1 MSDDLN
7 TELRFGADTTGAEAG
22 VTRVKRSLK
31 DLGDAATKAGKDVAA
46 AGAQAGKDISKMGD
60 GSDDAAKKLQRNTR
74 NMEGQL
80 QRYLA
85 SLEGGSKDSRRYWEA
100 MADFKGADKNALRP
114 LLDQLDTYKAK
125 TVQASEATVSW
136 SSNLRGV
143 GTAAAGIAAITVTA
157 GVAAKAMF
165 EASASAERLRT
176 MLDFAT
182 GGNSAREIEF
192 LRGVTY
198 RLGLEFSST
207 AKAYGQFQAA
217 AKGTAL
223 EGEKAR
229 GVFESVAKA
238 SAVMGLSA
246 DQSSG
251 VLLAL
256 QQMISKGTVQ
266 AEELR
271 GQLGERLP
279 GAFQIAAKAM
289 GVTTAE
295 LGKMLEAGEVIAD
308 DFLPKFGRALEE
320 NLGGAAEKAAQRLD
334 AAVNRFDT
342 AWEKL
347 KQKAGDSGV
356 SKAVAGELGAI
367 TRDLEAVTDGMDR
380 AGKAGGGMWAQFGA
394 AGAIGAGRIGFSTLN
409 LAANTLNGSINALT
423 GGVFGLRTNL
433 ALLPDVFKTDA
444 EYAASLGQKLA
455 SAEAEMAALQARG
468 DSQNPNFYIRNS
480 YFQLQEYIKELKK
493 AQAEQTK
500 LTGGAAPTP
509 NMNEG
514 VTASGRAREAYNTQR
529 AKDMEAANAFRLNQ
543 SGVPASYLKDMAELI
558 RLNQAGVIVGKEYND
573 ALKKQQDILL
583 QKTGVTKGAAAA
595 ANQEQNTYETLVA
608 SIRTKIAANEAE
620 ISGAGRLTE
629 SDKLRIKLME
639 ELKVGS
645 KTLTAE
651 HKERALALLDILSAQ
666 EKEEARIKS
675 LVVAYKQEAE
685 VAEEI
690 AQAYV
695 TQTKAREAGRAVVDS
710 YVNGIDESN
719 KALQYELSLMGLGTS
734 AREVALEQYRIEL
747 DLKKQIAAI
756 DANTGFDAAQREE
769 ERARARAGAAIA
781 KANAASKAFLD
792 EWKTSVSKYDD
803 IFRKGFADMLNN
815 GKDGWKSFTQSLVTT
830 FKTTVADQIYKMF
843 AQPIVVKLVGS
854 MLGFT
859 GASGAANAATG
870 GSNLLGTALQGTSLY
885 NGLTSGTGVL
895 GSIGNAIGLGVGA
908 STTMGGLGAT
918 AIGSYAA
925 PSVAAMTIAP
935 GATAAGAGGMSGAL
949 AAIPGWGWA
958 LAGVALLGSLAKKF
972 DDSGTPHI
980 GAGAVYSE
988 AGGLQEG
995 AGIYNQGTFGMGIA
1009 EEYAKGTQEGVSTIA
1024 KSLTQTFDGIAKAFG
1039 KTAGY
1044 EIATAFADDRSKD
1057 GALGSLRISQ
1067 EGRDLLNWNDTRENK
1082 WAPREFA
1089 NGEDGYK
1096 EYLAEIAKDTRT
1108 VLLDMDLP
1116 SWADTIITSIGDAA
1130 NMDQLA
1136 AAVQQIGQI
1145 QTAFSNLGK
1154 SIEGFAGM
1162 SDKTFESLMKASGGL
1177 EALSANAGSYYENFY
1192 SEAEKTAA
1200 VTRSVSDALAAV
1212 GLQMPATRDEFRAL
1226 VESQLAL
1233 GEEGAKA
1240 SATLL
1245 GVSGAFASVVP
1256 AAADAAGAVEE
1267 MVNQIT
1273 QNLLRDRGR
1282 LEADLL
1288 RAQGNTTGAN
1298 AANRLLDIA
1307 GYTDAEMALYDYNAA
1322 LRAQISSLEEA
1333 SAAAEDAR
1341 QRAMDG
1347 VDAAYSGLERS
1358 VGAQRSLVQE
1368 TISST
1373 REVFDTL
1380 RENVRSLYGEV
1391 GSTAAMQAAQGRA
1404 FITQAL
1410 SAAQT
1415 TGYLPEGKQLQDAIG
1430 AVRSGMQSQVYA
1442 SQADADYQRLVLAG
1456 ELKDLQDLSGDQLTE
1471 AEKQLKALDDIL
1483 DNASSQVDALNG
1495 IDTSVISV
1503 EAAIQR
1509 LADALLTAKGLGLD
1523 KSGAA
1528 SKAGGE
1534 YLAQVTPD
1542 MLKGYTQSQII
1553 GADNWTFGS
1562 REAITQAWQGGDYA
1576 AVADIVQRAGMSQ
1589 SGLQNTFGLSDA
1601 DLAYVN
1607 SLDITGVDPTKAVA
1621 GHDIVLGNGT
1631 ATNTGQSALFDSLA
1645 LQAQAAL
1652 AAGNEAGIYADAA
1665 ARGLDSGDINA
1676 LLGLPEGSAEEWA
1689 RKAGLPVLRVGTNY
1703 VEEDGLHYLHKGEAV
1718 IPQPYNPAAGGA
1730 GNSTARLE
1738 ALVEGLTKEVQRL
1751 QAVVNDG
1758 NREQRRTAN
1767 AVNGNPD
1774 MPMLVQTV

>member
-1 MSDDLN
+1 MSDLN
-7 TELRFGADTTGAEAG
+7 TQLVFGANTAGAEAG
-22 VTRVKRSLK
+22 VRTVKRSLK
-31 DLGDAATKAGKDVAA
+31 ELADTATSAGKSIEGVGDRAGKSLEGMGDGADVAA
-46 AGAQAGKDISKMGD
+46 RKIQRDTNSMK
-60 GSDDAAKKLQRNTR
+60 GS
-74 NMEGQL
+74 L
-80 QRYLA
+80 QRYL
-85 SLEGGSKDSRRYWEA
+85 STLEGGSKDSRRYWEA
-100 MADFKGADKNALRP
+100 MADFKGVDRNALRP
-114 LLDQLDTYKAK
+114 LLDQLDAYKTK
-125 TVQASEATVSW
+125 TVAASEATVSW
-136 SSNLRGV
+136 NSNLAKIGAGV
-143 GTAAAGIAAITVTA
+143 AGIAAVTATA

-182 GGNSAREIEF
+182 GGNSGKEIEY

-207 AKAYGQFQAA
+207 ARAYGQFQAA

-223 EGEKAR
+223 EGDKAR
-229 GVFESVAKA
+229 AVFESVAKA

-289 GVTTAE
+289 GVTTGE
-295 LGKMLEAGEVIAD
+295 LGKMLEQGQVIAD
-308 DFLPKFGRALEE
+308 DFLPKFGAALEQ
-320 NLGGAAEKAAQRLD
+320 NLGGAAEKAAERLD
-334 AAVNRFDT
+334 AAVNRFDA

-356 SKAVAGELGAI
+356 SKAVSQELSAI
-367 TRDLEAVTDGMDR
+367 SRDLDAVSDGMDR
-380 AGKAGGGMWAQFGA
+380 AGKAGGGMWAQLGSGA
-394 AGAIGAGRIGFSTLN
+394 AIAVGRVGFSTLN

-433 ALLPDVFKTDA
+433 ALLPDIFKTDA
-444 EYAASLGQKLA
+444 EYAASLSSELN
-455 SAEAEMAALQARG
+455 SAEAKFAALQARG
-468 DSQNPNFYIRNS
+468 AATTTNIYLKDSY
-480 YFQLQEYIKELKK
+480 YQLQEYIKELKK
-493 AQAEQTK
+493 AQAEQAK
-500 LTGGAAPTP
+500 LTGGPAVNP
-509 NMNEG
+509 NMNAG
-514 VTASGRAREAYNTQR
+514 VIASGQAREQFMKQR
-529 AKDMEAANAFRLNQ
+529 AADLEAANAFRLNQ

-666 EKEEARIKS
+666 EKEETRIKS

-803 IFRKGFADMLNN
+803 IFRQGFADMLNN
-815 GKDGWKSFTQSLVTT
+815 GKDGWKSFTRSLVTT

-843 AQPIVVKLVGS
+843 AQPFVVKLVGS
-854 MLGFT
+854 LLGFT

-988 AGGLQEG
+988 AGGLQQG
-995 AGIYNQGTFGMGIA
+995 AGIYNKQTFGMGIA

-1044 EIATAFADDRSKD
+1044 EIATAFADDSSKD
-1057 GALGSLRISQ
+1057 GAWGSLRISKD
-1067 EGRDLLNWNDTRENK
+1067 GADLLNWNDTRESK

-1089 NGEDGYK
+1089 NGEEGYK

-1108 VLLDMDLP
+1108 VLLEMDLP
-1116 SWADTIITSIGDAA
+1116 SWADTMLESIGDAA

-1136 AAVQQIGQI
+1136 ATVQQIGVV
-1145 QTAFSNLGK
+1145 QTTFVQLGK
-1154 SIEGFAGM
+1154 TMEGFAGLTDQAFEALM
-1162 SDKTFESLMKASGGL
+1162 RASGGFESLA
-1177 EALSANAGSYYENFY
+1177 ANAGTYYENFY

-1200 VTRSVSDALAAV
+1200 VTRSVSESLAQV
-1212 GLQMPATRDEFRAL
+1212 GLAMPATRDEFRAL
-1226 VESQLAL
+1226 VESQLAM
-1233 GEEGAKA
+1233 GEAGAVA
-1240 SATLL
+1240 VAALL

-1256 AAADAAGAVEE
+1256 AAANATASLQAQAEAMEGL
-1267 MVNQIT
+1267 QIK
-1273 QNLLRDRGR
+1273 
-1282 LEADLL
+1282 LL
-1288 RAQGNTTGAN
+1288 RAQGNELAAVAIERQKELAALQAFGPAAVAMQKQIYGIMDAMSALESGA
-1298 AANRLLDIA
+1298 AAYFA
-1307 GYTDAEMALYDYNAA
+1307 GVDRQQAAEDYTDQGGDALSKFFGMAADASAGAA
-1322 LRAQISSLEEA
+1322 ASAAKASADAA
-1333 SAAAEDAR
+1333 SAAAASWR
-1341 QRAMDG
+1341 
-1347 VDAAYSGLERS
+1347 
-1358 VGAQRSLVQE
+1358 
-1368 TISST
+1368 
-1373 REVFDTL
+1373 
-1380 RENVRSLYGEV
+1380 
-1391 GSTAAMQAAQGRA
+1391 
-1404 FITQAL
+1404 
-1410 SAAQT
+1410 SAAQSIQAAIDGLRAGT
-1415 TGYLPEGKQLQDAIG
+1415 TDAMDPAARYAITKATLDAYTVSALGGDADAASKLSGAANDFLKASESGSTTQAQYLRDRVLAEAKLASVMSSAQAQASVQDTIAASAGAAVTQLEAMNANLTGFASTLYELLSTQYQGADRGTAEG
-1430 AVRSGMQSQVYA
+1430 VA
-1442 SQADADYQRLVLAG
+1442 STFGKMQADFDAYFKEFRTGSTYTDAAFNGGAFTR
-1456 ELKDLQDLSGDQLTE
+1456 LSGDMAAYTDSDGVISYLRATE
-1471 AEKQLKALDDIL
+1471 SIL
-1483 DNASSQVDALNG
+1483 DIAKRIPELRQAWEQQYGLKLPGYAVG
-1495 IDTSVISV
+1495 TSYVPV
-1503 EAAIQR
+1503 TGP
-1509 LADALLTAKGLGLD
+1509 ALLH
-1523 KSGAA
+1523 
-1528 SKAGGE
+1528 E
-1534 YLAQVTPD
+1534 
-1542 MLKGYTQSQII
+1542 
-1553 GADNWTFGS
+1553 
-1562 REAITQAWQGGDYA
+1562 
-1576 AVADIVQRAGMSQ
+1576 
-1589 SGLQNTFGLSDA
+1589 
-1601 DLAYVN
+1601 
-1607 SLDITGVDPTKAVA
+1607 
-1621 GHDIVLGNGT
+1621 
-1631 ATNTGQSALFDSLA
+1631 
-1645 LQAQAAL
+1645 
-1652 AAGNEAGIYADAA
+1652 
-1665 ARGLDSGDINA
+1665 
-1676 LLGLPEGSAEEWA
+1676 
-1689 RKAGLPVLRVGTNY
+1689 
-1703 VEEDGLHYLHKGEAV
+1703 GEAV
-1718 IPQPYNPAAGGA
+1718 IPKAFNPWAGGGQ
-1730 GNSTARLE
+1730 GNGEMLAELRALRQTNERLE
-1738 ALVEGLTKEVQRL
+1738 ARLASIEESNRDMATLLDNVTEGGNAMRSEVV
-1751 QAVVNDG
+1751 A
-1758 NREQRRTAN
+1758 
-1767 AVNGNPD
+1767 
-1774 MPMLVQTV
+1774 

>member
-1 MSDDLN
+1 MSDLN
-7 TELRFGADTTGAEAG
+7 TEIKIGADASGVEAG
-22 VTRVKRSLK
+22 VGKAKRSLK
-31 DLGDAATKAGKDVAA
+31 DLGDAAQKAGKDAGTGIGSIGAGGDKAAKDVERATKSMRGSLQRLLAEQKAGAKGSREYYEALADTRGISRSAIKPILDQIDAAKAKTLQAKTAADSWTASLGKVAPLVAA
-46 AGAQAGKDISKMGD
+46 AFSG
-60 GSDDAAKKLQRNTR
+60 
-74 NMEGQL
+74 
-80 QRYLA
+80 
-85 SLEGGSKDSRRYWEA
+85 
-100 MADFKGADKNALRP
+100 
-114 LLDQLDTYKAK
+114 
-125 TVQASEATVSW
+125 
-136 SSNLRGV
+136 
-143 GTAAAGIAAITVTA
+143 AAITGFLGKVVSVQREFDVLNSSLKTVT
-157 GVAAKAMF
+157 GSSAAAEREMAWLKDFAKETPFGLAQATQGFVKMKALGLDPTRAALTSF
-165 EASASAERLRT
+165 GNTASAMGKDLNQMIEAVADASTGEFERLKEFGIKAKKEGDNVSLT
-176 MLDFAT
+176 FQGVT
-182 GGNSAREIEF
+182 TTIGNSAREITKYLEDIGNTSF
-192 LRGVTY
+192 GGAMEERAKTLDGTIAALGDTWDELFRTVSTNNVGGLIFDSVT
-198 RLGLEFSST
+198 LANG
-207 AKAYGQFQAA
+207 
-217 AKGTAL
+217 AL
-223 EGEKAR
+223 EDATT
-229 GVFESVAKA
+229 
-238 SAVMGLSA
+238 
-246 DQSSG
+246 
-251 VLLAL
+251 
-256 QQMISKGTVQ
+256 I
-266 AEELR
+266 LR
-271 GQLGERLP
+271 
-279 GAFQIAAKAM
+279 A
-289 GVTTAE
+289 
-295 LGKMLEAGEVIAD
+295 
-308 DFLPKFGRALEE
+308 
-320 NLGGAAEKAAQRLD
+320 LGGAAQDAGRDTGALSTIQSGIATVFETVAVLGANLKFVLVGIGNEIGGLAAQVAQ
-334 AAVNRFDT
+334 AAQFNF
-342 AWEKL
+342 
-347 KQKAGDSGV
+347 SGV
-356 SKAVAGELGAI
+356 AAIRRQMVSDAEAARKEIDATTARILNARKAQEEYARYATRNASAATDPRRVDLVGSKP
-367 TRDLEAVTDGMDR
+367 R
-380 AGKAGGGMWAQFGA
+380 A
-394 AGAIGAGRIGFSTLN
+394 
-409 LAANTLNGSINALT
+409 T
-423 GGVFGLRTNL
+423 GGVSSGTAKAVKETISEYDKLIKKL
-433 ALLPDVFKTDA
+433 SDELPR
-444 EYAASLGQKLA
+444 AA
-455 SAEAEMAALQARG
+455 AEAEAAQMGYNKAQTEFLALAGSDVWAKFSSSERARVAAAYEGKIASEQAA
-468 DSQNPNFYIRNS
+468 DAA
-480 YFQLQEYIKELKK
+480 KELSK
-493 AQAEQTK
+493 AYA
-500 LTGGAAPTP
+500 
-509 NMNEG
+509 
-514 VTASGRAREAYNTQR
+514 
-529 AKDMEAANAFRLNQ
+529 EAAAERIKTIQ
-543 SGVPASYLKDMAELI
+543 SMERAADSL
-558 RLNQAGVIVGKEYND
+558 QSQND
-573 ALKKQQDILL
+573 ALREEIELIGLSTDQQTLVLQQRNDVIILTKEATL
-583 QKTGVTKGAAAA
+583 AELERQSAITGTQTRVEIALASEIDALKERNALLGAKGVKNAAVDAAKSAADEWQKTTDSINQSLTDSLLRGFESGKDFAKNLRDTVINMFKTMVLRPVISAIVNPVAGAVTG
-595 ANQEQNTYETLVA
+595 
-608 SIRTKIAANEAE
+608 
-620 ISGAGRLTE
+620 
-629 SDKLRIKLME
+629 M
-639 ELKVGS
+639 
-645 KTLTAE
+645 
-651 HKERALALLDILSAQ
+651 
-666 EKEEARIKS
+666 
-675 LVVAYKQEAE
+675 
-685 VAEEI
+685 
-690 AQAYV
+690 
-695 TQTKAREAGRAVVDS
+695 
-710 YVNGIDESN
+710 
-719 KALQYELSLMGLGTS
+719 MGL
-734 AREVALEQYRIEL
+734 
-747 DLKKQIAAI
+747 
-756 DANTGFDAAQREE
+756 
-769 ERARARAGAAIA
+769 
-781 KANAASKAFLD
+781 
-792 EWKTSVSKYDD
+792 
-803 IFRKGFADMLNN
+803 
-815 GKDGWKSFTQSLVTT
+815 
-830 FKTTVADQIYKMF
+830 
-843 AQPIVVKLVGS
+843 
-854 MLGFT
+854 
-859 GASGAANAATG
+859 SGAANASTG
-870 GSNLLGTALQGTSLY
+870 GASMLGNVGSLLGA
-885 NGLTSGTGVL
+885 
-895 GSIGNAIGLGVGA
+895 GSSAFGVGA
-908 STTMGGLGAT
+908 SYGATSLFANGLGAT
-918 AIGSYAA
+918 LSAGSSMVGAG
-925 PSVAAMTIAP
+925 STMSGLGTIA
-935 GATAAGAGGMSGAL
+935 GAL
-949 AAIPGWGWA
+949 GPIA
-958 LAGVALLGSLAKKF
+958 LGLGALYTLVKKF

-988 AGGLQEG
+988 AGGMQQG
-995 AGIYNQGTFGMGIA
+995 AGIYNKDTFGMGIA

-1044 EIATAFADDRSKD
+1044 EIATAFADDSSKD
-1057 GALGSLRISQ
+1057 GAWGSLRISKDGKSVMDWQ
-1067 EGRDLLNWNDTRENK
+1067 DTRTSR
-1082 WAPREFA
+1082 WAPKTFA
-1089 NGEDGYK
+1089 DGEAGYK
-1096 EYLAEIAKDTRT
+1096 EYLAAIAKDTRQ

-1162 SDKTFESLMKASGGL
+1162 SDKTFEALMKASGGL
-1177 EALSANAGSYYENFY
+1177 EALSSNAGSYYENFY
-1192 SEAEKTAA
+1192 SDAEKTAA
-1200 VTRSVSDALAAV
+1200 VTRSVSDALTAV

-1226 VESQLAL
+1226 VESQIAV
-1233 GEEGAKA
+1233 GEGGTQAVA
-1240 SATLL
+1240 ALL

-1256 AAADAAGAVEE
+1256 AAEQAAEAIS
-1267 MVNQIT
+1267 QIM

-1404 FITQAL
+1404 FIGQAL
-1410 SAAQT
+1410 SAAQA
-1415 TGYLPEGKQLQDAIG
+1415 TGYLPDGQQLQEAIG
-1430 AVRSGMQSQVYA
+1430 AVRNEMQTKVYA
-1442 SQADADYQRLVLAG
+1442 SQAEADYERLVLAG

-1483 DNASSQVDALNG
+1483 DNARSQVGALKG

-1523 KSGAA
+1523 KSGSA

-1542 MLKGYTQSQII
+1542 MLKGYTQSQIS

-1576 AVADIVQRAGMSQ
+1576 AVAEIVQRAGMSQ

-1621 GHDIVLGNGT
+1621 GHDIALGNGT

-1703 VEEDGLHYLHKGEAV
+1703 IEEDGLHYLHKGEAV